1 MATWTMTEKR
11 EVLLSMAHHMI
22 TVERGRRWRRLP
34 SARVKQLFRRWI
46 GRQSFFALISSKILW
61 VQEVIL
67 DGALL
72 STSRL
77 ELAPPWRSP
86 ATRCPRRLSS
96 LDRQAAT
103 AAKVLLLRCY
113 CLVLGLVALS
123 FLCGLGRL
131 RCCSSRLLPP
141 RHGEQQ
147 DSSRTLALPRS
158 LLASLLACCGSQEK
172 K

>member
-1 MATWTMTEKR
+1 
-11 EVLLSMAHHMI
+11 MAHHMI
-22 TVERGRRWRRLP
+22 TLVRGRRWRAATWL
-34 SARVKQLFRRWI
+34 SGKTTILFPIR
-46 GRQSFFALISSKILW
+46 W

-96 LDRQAAT
+96 LDRQAAM

-141 RHGEQQ
+141 RHGKQQ